1 MRPLKALIFLSFL
14 LIFSSCSSFIVTTDV
29 ASQDM
34 LNGQPSASVNK
45 QVYLWGVIKSRAQ
58 HDDDEDEQCGGPISE
73 VRVKKNFGQG
83 FVTVI
88 TMGLVNLSTIEYFCA
103 QE

>member
-1 MRPLKALIFLSFL
+1 MRTFKTLLFIFFLFSFC
-14 LIFSSCSSFIVTTDV
+14 SCSSFIVTTDV

-45 QVYLWGVIKSRAQ
+45 QVYLWGAIKSRAQ

-83 FVTVI
+83 FVTAI
-88 TMGLVNLSTIEYFCA
+88 TFGLVNLSTIEYFCA